1 MINLADIVS
10 ASSVMWVTKCL
21 DTTEREWK
29 HIFECFSKQRN
40 MTAFLRSNFEP
51 GELPTCTPT
60 YYMSAIKNWSSLS
73 ESTTDKIACQPLWY
87 NKEFKIV
94 NNSAYNNNL
103 FSIGIWYVGDLC
115 QGGNVIPFDTWR

>member
-1 MINLADIVS
+1 MPNLADIVS
-10 ASSVMWVTKCL
+10 ASSIMWVKKYL

-29 HIFECFSKQRN
+29 HTFEFFSKQRN
-40 MTAFLRSNFEP
+40 KRAFLSSNFEP
-51 GELPTCTPT
+51 GELPACMPT

-87 NKEFKIV
+87 NKDLKIG

-103 FSIGIWYVGDLC
+103 FSIGIWYVGDLFE
-115 QGGNVIPFDTWR
+115 G